1 MQYLA
6 ICCNIL
12 RYLAI
17 LCIHYITLHCWKDI
31 HNKLEICLAPCP
43 SPCFYTATPS
53 KKCQALQLQFW
64 NRVALGI
71 TKHHLKPSQFQV
83 YFISKLYKHTYC
95 NPSFFRILSLFQ
107 NFRKMSLLQKR
118 LSLIEKK
125 YFNSQLIMFTC
136 FSKFSLCRGPQS
148 YCFPEIRIFA
158 GMSAPD
164 IFFTWDQKCLLFL
177 TDVI

>member
-118 LSLIEKK
+118 LSLIEK
-125 YFNSQLIMFTC
+125 NTSTP
-136 FSKFSLCRGPQS
+136 SWS
-148 YCFPEIRIFA
+148 
-158 GMSAPD
+158 
-164 IFFTWDQKCLLFL
+164 CLLVSANFL
-177 TDVI
+177 YAGGLKVIAFQKYRYLLECLLLISFLHGTKSVCCS